1 MTDAVRMVKQSATYV
16 VATATI
22 LWAVGFAAM
31 VAPLTASAATLTNG
45 MLIKRADLSTVY
57 YYMNNGRYT
66 FPSQKTFEAWYPNFN
81 GVTVVSADELAA
93 VPLAGNIV
101 VRPGT
106 FLVKIT
112 TDPKV
117 YAVEPKGVLRWVKT
131 EEVAK
136 SLWGANWG
144 KSVIDV
150 SDAFFTNYTT
160 GAELATAGVY
170 PTGAVVMDGAS
181 KYYVEGNM
189 KRMVSDAA
197 FTSNHFNTKF
207 VVTGSLAGLT
217 AGSALGASDVADT
230 AQTGGTPVSPTAPT
244 TLTISL
250 DSATPAAGSVVV
262 DTTASATLG
271 QRMAPMT
278 AVRFSAVGAEAVVT
292 MVTATRTGIS
302 KDSDVDEVML
312 MDGETILAES
322 SSISS
327 GKVTWSNSNGIFT
340 VPAGQTKTIWVKANI
355 NKSASTGTTV
365 GFTVNAAEVKSGAA
379 SGSAVGNNMTI
390 ATVTDLG
397 YLQVATSSP
406 VSATTMDANASA
418 DKELAKFKILATDQN
433 LLVKRITFTQI
444 GSVSAS
450 DIKNIKLTVAGTQFG
465 ATYADLGNNKL
476 TFDFTNSADGGL
488 KITAGQSKFLDLY
501 GTVVGGTNRNFQFS
515 VQEENDVTAWDL
527 QYGVYAPVVTLN
539 TTAFSI
545 QTTAQTTINTGT
557 LTITPAT
564 ESTKNNIATGATGVN
579 LATFDLVAAGEAV
592 KVDSMSLYL
601 AGSSNNAYK
610 NVKLFLNGVQVGTAV
625 ASSTSGN
632 NTSLDADYTFSN
644 NFVVTPG
651 TTGKL
656 VVTAD
661 TTDTSVVAGDTVQV
675 VVRAGSA
682 NAQAKTSLT
691 SISTAAAT
699 AYSLTFASSVP
710 TLSEN
715 LTVADGSS
723 VNPTAVSSTKSARIS
738 SFVVKAGSG
747 EGAKITNITVKADVT
762 GGLSA
767 VFSNLRLQHN
777 GADIAGVKGTLTTGA
792 SDTYDYTLTTPIV
805 LAKGETYVVD
815 VLADVTGGSSANINA
830 DTNGILYPSSVSY
843 QTLETSQSGTATL
856 SAGLQ
861 NVYVASSGSL
871 TVALASD
878 STAEHYVTM
887 GSTDVELGRFKF
899 SAGKEEGVTISELTP
914 SIMTLFATSTT
925 GVVGNLRL
933 MDGDTMVGSAV
944 SSLATAS
951 ATSTAVYATSTAYAT
966 FTGLNLV
973 VPKNSSKTL
982 RLVADITGSP
992 DSFSSSTFFAGLLY
1006 GYDSSN
1012 SASIVARGAESG
1024 ASITTFTGLT
1034 GDSMRIVA
1042 TAKHPLKANLSI
1054 AHASDA
1060 PSGATSKGDD
1070 KTVAK
1075 WVFTNPAN
1083 VNNQSAT
1090 IKLLNLKVDTSIS
1103 AAAAHAAREIKIY
1116 KDSIS
1121 SGNLLAS
1128 TSYVST
1134 LSSGDLGSSM
1144 DDTNIAEASFTD
1156 LEVPSGSSKTVIVTM
1171 DTDDAAS
1178 NNTLTIGLAVGG
1190 TSGGSTAVSGI
1201 TWTDGYTAAIY
1212 DLKPT
1217 ASGLG
1222 GLPFSGKTLT
1232 Y

>member
-1 MTDAVRMVKQSATYV
+1 MVKQSVTYV
-16 VATATI
+16 VTTATI

-45 MLIKRADLSTVY
+45 MLIKRSDLSTVY

-66 FPSQKTFEAWYPNFN
+66 FPTQKTFEAWYPNFN

-93 VPLAGNIV
+93 VPLAGNIT

-131 EEVAK
+131 EAVAK
-136 SLWGANWG
+136 SLWGANWS
-144 KSVIDV
+144 KMVIDV
-150 SDAFFTNYTT
+150 PDAFFTNYTT

-181 KYYVEGNM
+181 KYYVEGNT
-189 KRMVSDAA
+189 KRMISDAA
-197 FTSNHFNTKF
+197 FAANHFNSKF
-207 VVTGSLAGLT
+207 VVSGSLAGLT
-217 AGSALGASDVADT
+217 AGAALGDSDVADT
-230 AQTGGTPVSPTAPT
+230 AQTGGKPVSQTAPT

-262 DTTASATLG
+262 DTTSGATLG

-292 MVTATRTGIS
+292 TVTATRTGIS
-302 KDSDVDEVML
+302 KDSDVDDVLL

-327 GKVTWSNSNGIFT
+327 GKVTWTNSNGIFT
-340 VPAGQTKTIWVKANI
+340 VPAGQTKTVWVKANI

-365 GFTVNAAEVKSGAA
+365 GFTVNGAEVKSGAA

-418 DKELAKFKILATDQN
+418 DKELAKFKLLATDQN

-444 GSVSAS
+444 GSVGAA
-450 DIKNIKLTVAGTQFG
+450 DIKNIKLTVAGTQYG

-515 VQEENDVTAWDL
+515 VQEETDVTAWDL

-625 ASSTSGN
+625 ASSTSGD

-651 TTGKL
+651 TIGKL

-675 VVRAGSA
+675 VLRAGSA

-691 SISTAAAT
+691 SISTASAT

-738 SFVVKAGSG
+738 SFVIKAGSG

-792 SDTYDYTLTTPIV
+792 SDTYDYTLTTPVV

-843 QTLETSQSGTATL
+843 QTLETSQSGTATM

-871 TVALASD
+871 TVAVASD

-887 GSTDVELGRFKF
+887 GSTDVELARFKF
-899 SAGKEEGVTISELTP
+899 TAGKEEGVTISELTP
-914 SIMTLFATSTT
+914 SMLSLISTSTT
-925 GVVGNLRL
+925 GVIGNIRL

-951 ATSTAVYATSTAYAT
+951 ATSTASYTATAYAT
-966 FTGLNLV
+966 FTGLNFV

-982 RLVADITGSP
+982 RVVADITGAP
-992 DSFSSSTFFAGLLY
+992 DTFSSSTFFMGMLY

-1012 SASIVARGAESG
+1012 TASIVARGAESG
-1024 ASITTFTGLT
+1024 ASITSFSGLT
-1034 GDSMRIVA
+1034 SA
-1042 TAKHPLKANLSI
+1042 TMYLPATKKHPLKANLSV

-1070 KTVAK
+1070 KVVAK

-1090 IKLLNLKVDTSIS
+1090 IWRLNLKIDTSIS
-1103 AAAAHAAREIKIY
+1103 AAAAHAAREVKIY
-1116 KDSIS
+1116 KDSVS

-1134 LSSGDLGSSM
+1134 YTAGDLGSSS
-1144 DDTNIAEASFTD
+1144 DDTNFDIMSSP
-1156 LEVPSGSSKTVIVTM
+1156 LEIPSGSSKTVIVTM

-1178 NNTLTIGLAVGG
+1178 NNTLTVGLSVGG
-1190 TSGGSTAVSGI
+1190 TAGGTAVKGI
-1201 TWTDGYTAAIY
+1201 GWTDGYTAQIF

-1222 GLPFSGKTLT
+1222 GLPFAGKTLT

>member
-1 MTDAVRMVKQSATYV
+1 MTDAVRMVKQSVTYV
-16 VATATI
+16 VTTATI

-66 FPSQKTFEAWYPNFN
+66 FPTQKTFEAWYPNFN
-81 GVTVVSADELAA
+81 GVTVVTADELAA
-93 VPLAGNIV
+93 VPLAGNIT

-136 SLWGANWG
+136 SLWGANWA
-144 KSVIDV
+144 KMVIDV
-150 SDAFFTNYTT
+150 PDAFFTNYTT
-160 GAELATAGVY
+160 GAELATAGMY

-197 FTSNHFNTKF
+197 FTGNHFNTKF
-207 VVTGSLAGLT
+207 VVTGSLAGLSV
-217 AGSALGASDVADT
+217 GSALGESDVADT
-230 AQTGGTPVSPTAPT
+230 AQTGGKPVTPGAAT
-244 TLTISL
+244 TLTF
-250 DSATPAAGSVVV
+250 SADASTPVAGSVVV
-262 DTTASATLG
+262 DTTSGATLG
-271 QRMAPMT
+271 QRMAAMT
-278 AVRFSAVGAEAVVT
+278 AVRFTAVGADAVVT
-292 MVTATRTGIS
+292 SVSAMRTGIS
-302 KDSDVDEVML
+302 KDSDFDDVML
-312 MDGETILAES
+312 MDGEMILAKS
-322 SSISS
+322 SSISNGKITWANAS
-327 GKVTWSNSNGIFT
+327 GLFT
-340 VPAGQTKTIWVKANI
+340 VPAGQSKVVWVKANI
-355 NKSASTGTTV
+355 NKSASVGTTL
-365 GFTVNAAEVKSGAA
+365 GITVTAAEVKNGAA
-379 SGSAVGNNMTI
+379 TGSAVGNNMTV

-397 YLQVATSSP
+397 YLQIATSSP
-406 VSATTMDANASA
+406 VSATTMDANAST
-418 DKELAKFKILATDQN
+418 DKELAKFKLLATDQN
-433 LLVKRITFTQI
+433 VLVKRITFTQI
-444 GSVSAS
+444 GTVGAA
-450 DIKNIKLTVAGTQFG
+450 DIKNIKLTVAGTQYG
-465 ATYADLGNNKL
+465 VTHADLGDNKL

-501 GTVVGGTNRNFQFS
+501 GVVVGGTNRNFQFS
-515 VQEENDVTAWDL
+515 IQEADHVVAWDL
-527 QYGVYAPVVTLN
+527 QYNVYAPVVTLN

-579 LATFDLVAAGEAV
+579 LATFDLVAAGESV
-592 KVDSMSLYL
+592 KLDSLSLYL
-601 AGSSNNAYK
+601 SGSSNNAYK
-610 NVKLFLNGVQVGTAV
+610 NVKLFLDGVQVGTAV
-625 ASSTSGN
+625 ASSTSGD
-632 NTSLDADYTFSN
+632 NTSLDADFTFSN
-644 NFVVTPG
+644 NFVVNPG
-651 TTGKL
+651 VTGKL

-661 TTDTSVVAGDTVQV
+661 TTDSSVAAGDTVQV
-675 VVRAGSA
+675 VLRAGSA

-699 AYSLTFASSVP
+699 GYSLTFASSVP

-715 LTVADGSS
+715 LTFSDGSS
-723 VNPTAVSSTKSARIS
+723 TNPTAVSSTKSARIS

-747 EGAKITNITVKADVT
+747 EGAKITNITIKADVT

-777 GADIAGVKGTLTTGA
+777 GADIASVKGTLTTGA
-792 SDTYDYTLTTPIV
+792 SDTYDYTLTTPIT
-805 LAKGETYVVD
+805 LTKGESYVVD
-815 VLADVTGGSSANINA
+815 VLADVTGGSSANVNA

-843 QTLETSQSGTATL
+843 QTLETSQSGTATM
-856 SAGLQ
+856 SSGLQ

-871 TVALASD
+871 TVAVSADTPS
-878 STAEHYVTM
+878 EHFVTM
-887 GSTDVELGRFKF
+887 GATDVEIGRFKF
-899 SAGKEEGVTISELTP
+899 TAGKEEGVSISELTP
-914 SIMTLFATSTT
+914 SLLTLLTTSTT
-925 GVVGNLRL
+925 GVVGNIRL
-933 MDGDTMVGSAV
+933 MDGDTLVGSAI
-944 SSLATAS
+944 SGMSTAN

-966 FTGLNLV
+966 FSGLNLV

-982 RLVADITGSP
+982 RIVADITGSP
-992 DSFSSSTFFAGLLY
+992 DSFSSSTFFTGLLY

-1012 SASIVARGAESG
+1012 TASIVARGAESG
-1024 ASITTFTGLT
+1024 ASITSFSGLT
-1034 GDSMRIVA
+1034 GDVMRLVSN
-1042 TAKHPLKANLSI
+1042 KLHPLKANLSV

-1070 KTVAK
+1070 KVVAK

-1090 IKLLNLKVDTSIS
+1090 IKVLNVKVDTSIS
-1103 AAAAHAAREIKIY
+1103 AAAAHSDREVKIY
-1116 KDSIS
+1116 KDSVS

-1134 LSSGDLGSSM
+1134 YTAGDLGSSS
-1144 DDTNIAEASFTD
+1144 DDTAFTDAAFTD
-1156 LEVPSGSSKTVIVTM
+1156 LEIPSGSSKTVIVTM

-1178 NNTLTIGLAVGG
+1178 NNTLTVGLAVGVTAGG
-1190 TSGGSTAVSGI
+1190 TAASGI
-1201 TWTDGYTAAIY
+1201 VWTDGYTASIY

-1222 GLPFSGKTLT
+1222 GLPFAGKTLT